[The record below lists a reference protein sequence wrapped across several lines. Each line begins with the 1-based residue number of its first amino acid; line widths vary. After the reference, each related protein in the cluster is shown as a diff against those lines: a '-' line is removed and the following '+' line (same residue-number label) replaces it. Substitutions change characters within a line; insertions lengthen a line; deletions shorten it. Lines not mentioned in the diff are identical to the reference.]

1 MPVAMSALGHKEIQQ
16 AEFSA
21 AVNVL
26 KGHVK
31 TLNTHLKDKHY
42 LVADNLTVADVC
54 AATALI
60 VGF

>member
-1 MPVAMSALGHKEIQQ
+1 MPVAYAALGHKEISQGD
-16 AEFSA
+16 FTA

-31 TLNTHLKDKHY
+31 AMNTHLKDKHF
-42 LVADNLTVADVC
+42 LVGDNLTVADVC